1 MPNRFWNR
9 KLRRLLVALSAA
21 FLACGSGPGIAGDD
35 HDRARRALEAGE
47 ILPLRAILDR
57 VEREYPGQVIDVE
70 LERDRV
76 NGAEH
81 WIYEVKILRSG
92 GSLVKLKVDAR
103 DGTIIRRKTKSG
115 DDGDDKARQNAP
127 HGEAGR

>member
-1 MPNRFWNR
+1 MPNRFWKR
-9 KLRRLLVALSAA
+9 KLRALFIVLSAGL
-21 FLACGSGPGIAGDD
+21 LACGSGAGIAGDD

-70 LERDRV
+70 LERDHG

-81 WIYEVKILRSG
+81 WIYDVKILRTG
-92 GSLVKLKVDAR
+92 GSLVKLSVDAR
-103 DGTIIRRKTKSG
+103 DGTIIRSKTKGG
-115 DDGDDKARQNAP
+115 DDGVKARQNAP
-127 HGEAGR
+127 HGGTAR

>member
-9 KLRRLLVALSAA
+9 KLRTLFVILSAGL
-21 FLACGSGPGIAGDD
+21 LACSSGTGIAGDD

-70 LERDRV
+70 LERDHG
-76 NGAEH
+76 NGAER
-81 WIYEVKILRSG
+81 WIYEVKILRTG
-92 GSLVKLKVDAR
+92 GSLVKLSVDAR
-103 DGTIIRRKTKSG
+103 DGTIIRSKTKGG
-115 DDGDDKARQNAP
+115 DDGVKARQNAP
-127 HGEAGR
+127 HGGTAR